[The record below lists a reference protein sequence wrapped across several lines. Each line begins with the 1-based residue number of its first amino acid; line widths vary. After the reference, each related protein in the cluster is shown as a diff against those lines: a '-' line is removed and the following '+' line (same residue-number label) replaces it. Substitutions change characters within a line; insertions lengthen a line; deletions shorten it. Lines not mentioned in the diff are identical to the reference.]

1 MITTETIII
10 TTITTMIITEI
21 TITIITTMTITTI
34 TKIIDN
40 LLRRYFREADEVCFL
55 VVNKVSSSP
64 VLNWSC

>member
-1 MITTETIII
+1 MIITETIII
-10 TTITTMIITEI
+10 TITET

-40 LLRRYFREADEVCFL
+40 LLRIYFREADEVCFL

>member
-1 MITTETIII
+1 
-10 TTITTMIITEI
+10 MIITEI